1 MIKNIFRTNKHKAL
15 SDKPKHFNPCS
26 YCWRFTCKRC
36 LVFYLVDFSLVL
48 RSDPQMSKDF
58 EALYSKVRGDDQEKI
73 KVKKV
78 NKKHVKYID
87 RNNQSV
93 RKVES

>member
-1 MIKNIFRTNKHKAL
+1 
-15 SDKPKHFNPCS
+15 
-26 YCWRFTCKRC
+26 
-36 LVFYLVDFSLVL
+36 
-48 RSDPQMSKDF
+48 MSKDF